1 MQQQRASRSTYLLPQ
16 SLPTTNDAAKYHSY
30 RVYHQ
35 VQTWLGNILDP
46 TEWGLVLS
54 FVYVIDAFNS
64 LFQICQSPNTSLYQ
78 SEMMLNNVKTFQY
91 NLYLNVQS
99 HVVTLW
105 KKQWE
110 VLASFLSFLQW
121 LLHHKMAKYHLR
133 LSWYIHQS
141 QMICVQLPFKGDV
154 QLKITAVLSYSM
166 KRNIFIR
173 NFG

>member
-1 MQQQRASRSTYLLPQ
+1 MMQPSITATECITRFKLGLVTFCFQESGAWC
-16 SLPTTNDAAKYHSY
+16 YHSY
-30 RVYHQ
+30 MSLTHLIAFFKFVRAQ
-35 VQTWLGNILDP
+35 IL
-46 TEWGLVLS
+46 
-54 FVYVIDAFNS
+54 A
-64 LFQICQSPNTSLYQ
+64 YQ